1 MGEYKIPANAAE
13 FAANFAQLKPLMNT
27 SEAYYESARCLFCH
41 DAPCMAACPTGIDIP
56 LFIKQ
61 INSGNLKGSAQT
73 IYASN
78 FFGYACGKVC
88 PTEVLCEGACV
99 YNGTDMRPVDIGRL
113 QSVATG
119 SVIRQNTPLWS
130 IPPANGRRVAVVGAG
145 PAGIACACELRL
157 HGYAV
162 EVFEAKEKPSG
173 LTIYGVAPYK
183 ITNEEALD
191 EMAYLQEQFGFDVH
205 YQRPIANATDLA
217 RLESEFDAVFL
228 GIGLG
233 ATRSAGIP
241 GEELEGVFGAVEL
254 IERLRMA
261 QHAVVMG
268 RDVVVIGGGNT
279 AMDAASEAA
288 RMGARSV
295 VLAYRKGKEDMSAYE
310 FEYDLAKG
318 VGVKGL
324 FHVQP
329 LEIVGDGKAEG
340 VLFRQADGEALLL
353 PCDMVIRATG
363 QEKQSAW
370 LSQIAGLSL
379 DGGGR
384 ILTTDYRTTHPKY
397 WAGGDAVNG
406 GAEVVNAAAEGKAA
420 GRAIH
425 AALSG
430 H

>member
-1 MGEYKIPANAAE
+1 MGEYQVPANAAE
-13 FAANFAQLKPLMNT
+13 FAANFAQLKPLMNQ

-119 SVIRQNTPLWS
+119 AAIAQNAPLWNF
-130 IPPANGRRVAVVGAG
+130 PAPNGRRVAVVGAG

-162 EVFEAKEKPSG
+162 DVYEAKDKPSG
-173 LTIYGVAPYK
+173 LTVYGVAPYK

-191 EMAYLQEQFGFDVH
+191 EMAYLQAQFGYHVH
-205 YQRPIANATDLA
+205 YGHRIASAEDLA
-217 RLESEFDAVFL
+217 RLEAEYDAVFL

-233 ATRSAGIP
+233 VTRPAGIP
-241 GEELEGVFGAVEL
+241 GEDFEGVYGAVEF
-254 IERLRMA
+254 IERLRME
-261 QHAVVMG
+261 QHTVPVG
-268 RDVVVIGGGNT
+268 KDVVVIGGGNT
-279 AMDAASEAA
+279 AMDAASECA
-288 RMGARSV
+288 RMGARTV
-295 VLAYRKGKEDMSAYE
+295 VLAYRKGKADMSAYA
-310 FEYDLAKG
+310 FEYELAKG

-324 FHVQP
+324 FQVQP
-329 LEIVGDGKAEG
+329 LEIIGDGKAEG
-340 VLFRQADGEALLL
+340 VLFKQADGSDLLV

-363 QEKQSAW
+363 QEKQGAW
-370 LSQIAGLSL
+370 LSQIQGLTT
-379 DGGGR
+379 DAGGR
-384 ILTTDYRTTHPKY
+384 IVTEGYRTTHPKY

-420 GRAIH
+420 ARSIH
-425 AALSG
+425 TALSG
-430 H
+430 N